1 MTISRTLG
9 GLLVLG
15 VCALGCEQ
23 CLPRHEVASVPTH
36 PYPSCGEGELP
47 EGEVLAEGVLRN
59 GPLMREQV
67 VERWEVRRRDCLHV
81 ITVRQE
87 WARQV
92 TDVEAIFDDE
102 WRPLRI
108 WKRMTVPGEEEAT
121 EDIRLYELRND
132 PPTMTERRG
141 DEVVHREIR
150 GQPPV
155 AVVGP
160 GRAILTAWI
169 HAADLDV
176 GETTRGPVLDFRDLY
191 ENIDEVALRRDP
203 PRDEPS
209 LGGQV
214 EVYTVFGRESVFT
227 DDEGWV
233 VGDLAGLRPSD
244 SLDTP
249 EPDPVPMH
257 APLDPVGTP

>member
-1 MTISRTLG
+1 
-9 GLLVLG
+9 
-15 VCALGCEQ
+15 
-23 CLPRHEVASVPTH
+23 
-36 PYPSCGEGELP
+36 
-47 EGEVLAEGVLRN
+47 
-59 GPLMREQV
+59 MREPV
-67 VERWEVRRRDCLHV
+67 VERYEVRKRDCLYV

-92 TDVEAIFDDE
+92 TDVEAVFDDQ
-102 WRPLRI
+102 WRPLRM
-108 WKRMTVPGEEEAT
+108 WKRMTVPGEEDET

-150 GQPPV
+150 GEPPI

-169 HAADLDV
+169 HAAGLEV
-176 GETTRGPVLDFRDLY
+176 GETTRGPVLDFRELY

-203 PRDEPS
+203 ARDEAS
-209 LGGQV
+209 LGGSV

-227 DDEGWV
+227 DEDSWIR
-233 VGDLAGLRPSD
+233 GDLAGLRESE

-249 EPDPVPMH
+249 EPEPVPMH